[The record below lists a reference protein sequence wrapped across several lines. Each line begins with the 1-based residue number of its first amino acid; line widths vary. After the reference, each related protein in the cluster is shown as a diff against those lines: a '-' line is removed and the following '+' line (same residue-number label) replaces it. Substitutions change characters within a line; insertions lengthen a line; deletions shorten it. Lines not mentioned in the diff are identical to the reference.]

1 MSPAAATEPNQRPAG
16 AKRSVVALVGRPNVG
31 KSAIFNRMLGRRQAL
46 VEELAGTTRDRLY
59 GDVTWRDES
68 FRLVDTGGLDPTGE
82 GGYPAL
88 IRRQVE
94 AAVAEAAVLLFV
106 VDAKV
111 GVIPAD
117 QEVADVLR
125 RAGKPVFVLA
135 NKVDN
140 EARREAA
147 VQFYE
152 LGLGEPIAVSAQH
165 GIGMTEVLDRVL
177 EVLPPAPEEEP
188 VATPRLAI
196 VGRPNVGK
204 SMLLNAILG
213 EERVIVSDVPGT
225 TRDAIDTPFVF
236 EGRDIELVDTAGLRR
251 PGKVHEALEH
261 HASLRARHALD
272 RADTA
277 IVVFDATEGLTS
289 QDLHIAGFA
298 LKAKTGLVLAAN
310 KWDLMAGA
318 SLEDFER
325 GVRRKLKFAP
335 WASFCIISA
344 KEATGITPLLRDA
357 LRICDDRQRRIDT
370 GPLNSVIQRA
380 AVEQPPPIVR
390 NQRVKLLYA
399 TQADVCPPTFV
410 FFVNNASLVHFSFRR
425 YLENVIRD
433 HFGFQGVALRLN
445 FRSRRER

>member
-1 MSPAAATEPNQRPAG
+1 MTSSPAASEEARRADPE
-16 AKRSVVALVGRPNVG
+16 RSVVALVGRPNVG
-31 KSAIFNRMLGRRQAL
+31 KSAIFNRMVGRRQAL
-46 VEELAGTTRDRLY
+46 VEELPGTTRDRLY
-59 GDVTWRDES
+59 GDVTWRDEH
-68 FRLVDTGGLDPTGE
+68 FRLVDTGGLDPAGE

-106 VDAKV
+106 VDAKD

-117 QEVADVLR
+117 EEVADILR
-125 RAGKPVFVLA
+125 RAAKPVFLLV

-140 EARREAA
+140 EGRREAA

-152 LGLGEPIAVSAQH
+152 LGLGEPIPVSAQH
-165 GIGMTEVLDRVL
+165 DLGFTEVLDRLL
-177 EVLPPAPEEEP
+177 EALPPAPGED
-188 VATPRLAI
+188 AATTPRLAI

-213 EERVIVSDVPGT
+213 EERVIVSDVAGT
-225 TRDAIDTPFVF
+225 TRDAIDTPFEF
-236 EGRDIELVDTAGLRR
+236 EGRRIELVDTAGLRR
-251 PGKVHEALEH
+251 PGKVRQAVEH

-277 IVVFDATEGLTS
+277 IVVFDASEGLTA
-289 QDLHIAGFA
+289 QDLHIVGFA
-298 LKAKTGLVLAAN
+298 LKAKAGLVLAAN
-310 KWDLMAGA
+310 KWDLMGGA
-318 SLEDFER
+318 SLPDFER
-325 GVRRKLKFAP
+325 AVRRKLKFAS
-335 WASFCIISA
+335 WASFCVCSA

-357 LRICDDRQRRIDT
+357 LRICDERDKRIDT
-370 GPLNSVIQRA
+370 GRLNSVVQRA
-380 AVEQPPPIVR
+380 VAEQPPPVVR

-399 TQADVCPPTFV
+399 TQPEATPPTFV
-410 FFVNNASLVHFSFRR
+410 FFVNDASLVHFSYRR